1 MSVESSAEA
10 EGLGGDR
17 FVIQR
22 RLGAGGM
29 GVVYQA
35 LDRERDRIVAV
46 KTLLDLDAAAMVRF
60 KNEFR
65 SLADV
70 AHPNLVALH
79 ELLSVGDRLLF
90 TMELVDGDSFLR
102 WVRSDRP
109 APRETDVERSP
120 TEEPVATQVTAVGK
134 KAPSSDPEKRRSS
147 DYRVGALEA
156 LDVAR
161 LRAALLQLANGV
173 VALHGVGMLHRD
185 LKPSN
190 VLVTRDGLV
199 KILDFGL
206 VTELA
211 RERTRRSEPGLA
223 GTVAY
228 MSPEQGARLPLTAAS
243 DWYSI
248 GVMLYEAL
256 TGRLPFSGSPP
267 DILMDKQQFEPPRPR
282 ELVAG
287 VPSDLDALC
296 AELLRREP
304 TARPS
309 GAAVLRRLGGDPGV
323 AAAVSR
329 SSSSPDGPR
338 LVGRETQLAA
348 LEEALRAA
356 RTGRT
361 VVAFVRGDSGM
372 GKTSLLRAFID
383 EAEANDAVVLAG
395 RCYERE
401 SVPYKGLDSL
411 MDALS
416 HYLAQ
421 LSRSDAEVLMP
432 RDVHALARLFPVLR
446 QVEAVTAAPRRGVQ
460 ILDPH
465 ELRRRAFAALRELL
479 QRIGDRKPLVLALD
493 DLQWG
498 DVDSAA
504 LLAALLK
511 PPDSPSLLL
520 IACHRTDDRQHSPF
534 LRELVAALERTLD
547 VREVPVGPLAGDE
560 ALRLAQSLLQS
571 SNAAP
576 ALAQQ
581 ISTESAG
588 NPLFIDELARHVRES
603 AATATAAQAAGPVAL
618 DDVLRARLQRLP
630 PTAARLL
637 ETVAVAGTPILF
649 GVVQR
654 ASELSDLQPLAV
666 LKAANLVRT
675 RGSDERRVIECYHDR
690 IRAAAVARLDAA
702 ELRRMH
708 LRLAI
713 ALESTP
719 DHEPEAVAV
728 HLRGAGEEARA
739 AEFVQLAAERANDAL
754 AFDRAAGLYRLALQ
768 LGGGGAGGVRPLRV
782 KLGDALANAGRGPE
796 AAEAYLSAID
806 GAPAAEAL
814 DLRRLAAQ
822 ELLRSGHIKEGM
834 RTIEEVLDVVG
845 MQLPPTRLRALM
857 ALGWQ
862 RARLS
867 LRGLDFDERD
877 ASQIAPQ
884 ALTKIDA
891 AYAVTA
897 GLAMVDAIRG
907 ASFQA
912 QQLHLALDAGEP
924 HRIMRALSAEAVFVA
939 LPGVAARRRSAELV
953 ARLETLA
960 QRLGTPTAQALTL
973 GTTGIIAHFEGRFSD
988 SIAPL
993 VEAEQLFRDRC
1004 TGLAW
1009 ERSTAQIF
1017 HLYSLSV
1024 LGKLRD
1030 LSKRLD
1036 QLVGEARD
1044 RGDLHA
1050 QTNLEITVGF
1060 QCRLADG
1067 QPDEARRGVAEA
1079 LARWNAPDEFHI
1091 QHFNALIAEV
1101 CIDLYVGDGEAAWKR
1116 LDALERFRRVMLL
1129 RVQTARVNALWSRAR
1144 AALAASVKR
1153 PELLREA
1160 ERDGAR
1166 LSREKVGYGEAIGA
1180 LVGGSV
1186 ARRKGNDAR
1195 ALELFTQAERR
1206 FAEEG
1211 VTAQVAALQWTRGKL
1226 IGGDEGAAL
1235 TAKAS
1240 VYFSTEQIRDSDAFV
1255 RFFIP

>member
-1 MSVESSAEA
+1 VEPSA

-35 LDRERDRIVAV
+35 LDRERDRVVAV
-46 KTLLDLDAAAMVRF
+46 KTLRDLDAAAMMRF

-90 TMELVDGDSFLR
+90 TMELVEGESFLR

-109 APRETDVERSP
+109 APRETAVEQSP
-120 TEEPVATQVTAVGK
+120 TEEPAQTQVTAIGK
-134 KAPSSDPEKRRSS
+134 KAPSSSDQEKPRAS
-147 DYRVGALEA
+147 DHRVGALES
-156 LDVAR
+156 LDLAR
-161 LRAALLQLANGV
+161 LRAALLQLAHGV

-228 MSPEQGARLPLTAAS
+228 MSPEQGARLPLTTAS

-256 TGRLPFSGSPP
+256 TGRLPFAGAPP

-282 ELVAG
+282 ELVPG

-296 AELLRREP
+296 AELLRHEP
-304 TARPS
+304 SARPS

-338 LVGRETQLAA
+338 LVGRDTQLGA
-348 LEEALRAA
+348 LDEALRAA

-361 VVAFVRGDSGM
+361 VVAFVHGDSGM
-372 GKTSLLRAFID
+372 GKTSLLRRFLD
-383 EAEANDAVVLAG
+383 DAEANNAVVLAG

-401 SVPYKGLDSL
+401 SVPYKALDSL

-460 ILDPH
+460 IADPH

-479 QRIGDRKPLVLALD
+479 QRIGDRKSLVLALD

-520 IACHRTDDRQHSPF
+520 IACHRTGDRQASPF
-534 LRELVAALERTLD
+534 LRELSAALERTVD
-547 VREVPVGPLAGDE
+547 VREVPVGPLGSDD
-560 ALRLAQSLLQS
+560 ALRLAQSLLHS
-571 SNAAP
+571 SKAAP

-603 AATATAAQAAGPVAL
+603 AVNDATSGGPTGL
-618 DDVLRARLQRLP
+618 DDVLHARLKRLP

-637 ETVAVAGTPILF
+637 EAVAVAGTPTLF
-649 GVVQR
+649 AVVQS
-654 ASELSDLQPLAV
+654 ASELADLQPLAV

-690 IRAAAVARLDAA
+690 IRAAAVARLEPS
-702 ELRRMH
+702 ELRRIH

-754 AFDRAAGLYRLALQ
+754 AFDRAAGLYRLALE
-768 LGGGGAGGVRPLRV
+768 LGRADAGEVRALRV

-796 AAEAYLSAID
+796 AAQAYLAAID

-814 DLRRLAAQ
+814 DLRRRAAQ
-822 ELLRSGHIKEGM
+822 ELLRSGHIGEGM

-845 MQLPPTRLRALM
+845 MKLPPSRMRALV

-862 RARLS
+862 RARLG
-867 LRGLDFDERD
+867 LRGLDFEERD

-891 AYAVTA
+891 AYAVTT

-907 ASFQA
+907 AAFQA

-924 HRIMRALSAEAVFVA
+924 HRVMRALAAEGVFVA
-939 LPGVAARRRSAELV
+939 LPGVAARRRSAEMV
-953 ARLETLA
+953 ARLDALA
-960 QRLGTPTAQALTL
+960 QRLGTPAAQALTR
-973 GTTGIIAHFEGRFSD
+973 GTTGIIAHFEGRFAD

-1004 TGLAW
+1004 TGHAW

-1030 LSKRLD
+1030 LSTRLD

-1060 QCRLADG
+1060 QCRLAEG
-1067 QPDEARRGVAEA
+1067 RPDEARRGVAEA

-1101 CIDLYVGDGEAAWKR
+1101 CIDLYNGDGEAAWKR
-1116 LDALERFRRVMLL
+1116 LDALDRFRRAMLL

-1144 AALAASVKR
+1144 AALVASDKR

-1160 ERDGAR
+1160 ERDAAR
-1166 LSREKVGYGEAIGA
+1166 LGREKVGYAEAIGA
-1180 LVGGSV
+1180 LIRGSV
-1186 ARRKGNDAR
+1186 ARKKGDDGG
-1195 ALELFTQAERR
+1195 ALKLFGEAERR
-1206 FAEEG
+1206 FSEEG
-1211 VTAQVAALQWTRGKL
+1211 VTAQVAALQWNRGKML
-1226 IGGDEGAAL
+1226 GGDAGAEL
-1235 TAKAS
+1235 IKKAEA
-1240 VYFSTEQIRDSDAFV
+1240 YFAAEAIADGEAFG
-1255 RFFIP
+1255 RFFVS